1 MLRVSHN
8 YVHKDFSYL
17 LNMPCVAAPAAT
29 ASATAAKVT
38 VSPAKRRRDS
48 LLSNRNM
55 KYIISKAGDECH
67 DRDCPS
73 AVSIPDELFDMCLTL
88 PDDKRFCP
96 KCFRKAVI
104 RSGLAADL
112 SKYMDAAVNLFNR
125 CYASTMDLRMLF
137 IANNAAVLRVE
148 QDRIYLKV
156 HDDCWIV
163 RHTDNGCLLYHNNY
177 TMLNAKE
184 RLMQDGFHL
193 QVDRAM
199 PFRHAALT
207 MCQYSWSGHLK
218 LKEEQRKLLN
228 QAKLRQALV
237 SLSPFIRLPRPS
249 LLYRY
254 YRVADVGDHLANA
267 PFPVKIL
274 SAQPQPETACTEVIC
289 RISRWRTR
297 SFLAVAD
304 AISLYVIAHE
314 RNDYIP
320 FCRRMLDSC
329 C

>member
-1 MLRVSHN
+1 MLRVSHS
-8 YVHKDFSYL
+8 YERKDFSYL
-17 LNMPCVAAPAAT
+17 LNTSRASAPAT
-29 ASATAAKVT
+29 TSSAAAAKVT
-38 VSPAKRRRDS
+38 VSSAKRRRDS
-48 LLSNRNM
+48 LMSNRSM

-67 DRDCPS
+67 DRDCPR
-73 AVSIPDELFDMCLTL
+73 AVSIPDEIFDMCPTL

-96 KCFRKAVI
+96 KCFRKAII

-112 SKYMDAAVNLFNR
+112 SKYIDIAVVIFNR

-137 IANNAAVLRVE
+137 IANKATIIRVE
-148 QDRIYLKV
+148 KDRICLKV
-156 HDDCWIV
+156 HDDYWIV
-163 RHTDNGCLLYHNNY
+163 QHTDNGCLLYHNNY

-184 RLMQDGFHL
+184 RLLQDGFHL
-193 QVDRAM
+193 QVDHTM
-199 PFRHAALT
+199 PFRHVALT

-228 QAKLRQALV
+228 QTKLRQALV

-254 YRVADVGDHLANA
+254 YRVADVDNQLQNA
-267 PFPVKIL
+267 AFPIKIL
-274 SAQPQPETACTEVIC
+274 SVQPQPETACTEVVC
-289 RISRWRTR
+289 RIPRWRTR
-297 SFLAVAD
+297 SFLAVTD
-304 AISLYVIAHE
+304 AIFLYVIAHE
-314 RNDYIP
+314 HNGYIP